1 AAVRALLDGSAIDP
15 SHPHCGRVQDPYSIR
30 CVPQVMGACLDNL
43 HHAARVLA
51 IEANAASDNPLV
63 FDNGDVIS
71 GGNFHA
77 EPVAF
82 VADILALAVSEIGAI
97 SERRLSLL
105 LDPGLSGLPA
115 FLIRDSGVN
124 SGFMIAQVTA
134 AALAAEN
141 QCLANPSSVTS
152 LPTSANQEDH
162 VSMATYGARRLG
174 DMVRNAAVM
183 VGIEAMA
190 AAQGMEFD
198 RRPIAPTFGTNVSS
212 LPPEGEQPTL
222 GRPGGW
228 LKSSPLIEAQFAAI
242 RQRVAYLEQDRYLAP
257 DIESMREWAQQAAW
271 PTALLHCLPSHA

>member
-1 AAVRALLDGSAIDP
+1 
-15 SHPHCGRVQDPYSIR
+15 
-30 CVPQVMGACLDNL
+30 M
-43 HHAARVLA
+43 
-51 IEANAASDNPLV
+51 

-82 VADILALAVSEIGAI
+82 VADIIALAVAEIGAI

-115 FLIRDSGVN
+115 FLILDSGVN

-198 RRPIAPTFGTNVSS
+198 RT
-212 LPPEGEQPTL
+212 
-222 GRPGGW
+222 

-242 RQRVAYLEQDRYLAP
+242 RERVAYLEQDRYLAP
-257 DIESMREWAQQAAW
+257 DIEAMRAWAQQSAW
-271 PTALLHCLPSHA
+271 PAALTQCLPSFA